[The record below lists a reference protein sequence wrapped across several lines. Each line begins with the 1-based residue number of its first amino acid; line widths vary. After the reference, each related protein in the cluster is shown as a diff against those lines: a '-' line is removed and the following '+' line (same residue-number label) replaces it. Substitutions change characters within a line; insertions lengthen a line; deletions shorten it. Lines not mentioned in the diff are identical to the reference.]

1 MSAAHTPAP
10 WAFERAIEANGS
22 VTFDIFNSAATEACN
37 RSGECVAYIHTYSE
51 QHAAVQEANAR
62 LIAAAPRMFAALIE
76 IQARLMA
83 HPAYLDL
90 RDSEDCDITAEQL
103 ELASIVRVARE
114 AAEQGVQP

>member
-62 LIAAAPRMFAALIE
+62 LIAAAPRMFAALIAAQAYVPPSSPVYQSLAAA
-76 IQARLMA
+76 IAQARGQ
-83 HPAYLDL
+83 
-90 RDSEDCDITAEQL
+90 S
-103 ELASIVRVARE
+103 
-114 AAEQGVQP
+114 

>member
-1 MSAAHTPAP
+1 MSAHTPAP
-10 WAFERAIEANGS
+10 WAFESAVEADGTT
-22 VTFDIFNSAATEACN
+22 TFDIFNSATEACN
-37 RSGECVAYIHTYSE
+37 RSGECVAYIQTYSE
-51 QHAAVQEANAR
+51 QQAAVQEANAR

-83 HPAYLDL
+83 HPAYLNL
-90 RDSEDCDITAEQL
+90 RESEDCDISAEQL